1 MANYS
6 RDEMEENGEKKI
18 GIGIAALGILGA
30 IIGGVAA
37 SNSQKEQERALAQ
50 QRAARQE
57 AIDECNQKISDIDS
71 EIANLRSQF
80 MGGFLNSERIEQLQS
95 WRRDWVSR
103 RNELMNS

>member
-18 GIGIAALGILGA
+18 GIGIAALGIIGA

-37 SNSQKEQERALAQ
+37 SNSQKEQERA
-50 QRAARQE
+50 RQE
-57 AIDECNQKISDIDS
+57 EIELCNQKISDIDS
-71 EIANLRSQF
+71 EIADLRSQF
-80 MGGFLNSERIEQLQS
+80 MGGFLNSDRIEQLQS
-95 WRRDWVSR
+95 WRKDWVAR